1 MCGIA
6 AYWLPVAILGSH
18 AYCVLLGAGLLAS
31 RPVMFSVDG
40 PCFTPPWK
48 L

>member
-6 AYWLPVAILGSH
+6 AGWLPVAILGSH
-18 AYCVLLGAGLLAS
+18 AYCVLLVLAG

-40 PCFTPPWK
+40 PCFTPLWK